1 MEESVITF
9 SAYVFLGSGSKN
21 VYKTVKN
28 SSSFVEKVDDMSN
41 ISRRYFNHGNLNRA
55 NDNGSRQCPM
65 FSTGKVCVKEISF
78 AVLSTLVFL

>member
-9 SAYVFLGSGSKN
+9 SAYVFFGIRL
-21 VYKTVKN
+21 KN